1 MKNAIRSILVF
12 LFITCCIP
20 TTSIQAQTSDSTS
33 VEQLLEEASKY
44 IGTPYHWGG
53 KTPKGFDCAG
63 FTRYVYGKFGVSLSS
78 SAGAQYKEGKHVE
91 RKDLKIGDLVFFGGR
106 KNTHSIGHVGIVTE
120 LEEGTTNFYFI
131 HASSTGVRITSS
143 KDPYYA
149 KRYIKACR
157 VIENWAQSSDNEHI
171 ELTDTIMAVRTS
183 MRATDELTPDEV
195 RTLCP
200 EDGSFR
206 ATTATA
212 PKAEDKG
219 LIFTIAMVGDMML
232 GTTYPTPELPKNNGE
247 NLFDD
252 VQAILLRADITAGNC
267 EGAICDSGYCT
278 KDAGRY
284 SFAFRMPPSY
294 THLFQK
300 AGFDFLSLA
309 NNHINDFDRS
319 GMKETMQN
327 LDSAGIKYAGAKGLC
342 EYALM
347 RKEGIIF
354 GFCAFGHNSY
364 TCRHLD
370 EKAAMEIIRQ
380 LRDSCD
386 ILIVSIHGGA
396 EGKAQTHLP
405 IGREIFLE
413 EDRGDLRHFAHLCI
427 DEGADI
433 VFGHGPHVCRAM
445 EVYYGHLI
453 AYSLG
458 NFCTPAGMNVNGILG
473 YAPVLEARINI
484 KGELIDGRIHSFI
497 QNKNL
502 GPRKDPKNKVAK
514 AIKTLTQEDFDD
526 AHLWITDDGY
536 FMPLK

>member
-1 MKNAIRSILVF
+1 MKNAIRGILVF
-12 LFITCCIP
+12 IIITFCFPAIS
-20 TTSIQAQTSDSTS
+20 TQAQTADTAT

-63 FTRYVYGKFGVSLSS
+63 FTRYIYGKFGVSLSS

-91 RKDLKIGDLVFFGGR
+91 RKDLKVGDLVFFGGR

-120 LEEGTTNFYFI
+120 VEEGGTSFFFI

-143 KDPYYA
+143 KDPYYV

-157 VIENWAQSSDNEHI
+157 VVENWAQSTDSK
-171 ELTDTIMAVRTS
+171 ELVIIDTVVAMRTA
-183 MRATDELTPDEV
+183 MPMQEEREGVFIHTICPDE
-195 RTLCP
+195 
-200 EDGSFR
+200 DAFR

-212 PKAEDKG
+212 PLANDKG

-232 GTTYPTPELPKNNGE
+232 GTTYPIDELPKNDGE

-252 VQAILLRADITAGNC
+252 VQDILQRADIAAGNC
-267 EGAICDSGYCT
+267 EGAICESGYCT
-278 KDAGRY
+278 KEPGKY

-294 THLFQK
+294 TRLFQK

-309 NNHINDFDRS
+309 NNHIYDFDRS

-327 LDSAGIKYAGAKGLC
+327 LDTAGIKYAGAKGLC
-342 EYALM
+342 EYTLL
-347 RKEGIIF
+347 RKEGIVF

-364 TCRHLD
+364 NCRHLD
-370 EKAAMEIIRQ
+370 EVAAMEIIKQ

-396 EGKAQTHLP
+396 EGKSQAHLP
-405 IGREIFLE
+405 MGREIFYE
-413 EDRGDLRHFAHLCI
+413 ENRGDLRRFAHLCI
-427 DEGADI
+427 DQGTDI

-445 EVYYGHLI
+445 ESYKGHLI

-458 NFCTPAGMNVNGILG
+458 NFCTPAGMNINGILG

-484 KGELIDGRIHSFI
+484 KGELIDGQIHSFI
-497 QNKNL
+497 QKGAN
-502 GPRKDPKNKVAK
+502 GPRRDPKNKAAQ
-514 AIKTLTQEDFDD
+514 AIRELTKEDFDD
-526 AHLWITDDGY
+526 AHLLITNNGY
-536 FMPLK
+536 FIPLK